1 MITPAYGM
9 TATERVLPRL
19 ALDFTTGTLD
29 PRVTVARALNTAT
42 RVNSSGLIEIINANL
57 PRFDYDPVT
66 LAPKGLLIE
75 ESRTNL
81 MLQSQ
86 AIDQSPWAVSQLN
99 TTGTPAYIDVA
110 ASPDGT
116 QNADKLIPNTVSTQ
130 HYAQQAITLADNTV
144 YALTVYAKASEL
156 IAIRLSLGTKAG
168 AFPGAYFNLST
179 GVVTN
184 EVSSPVSTS
193 ITPVGNG
200 WYRCT
205 VVANSGTGGTAPQL
219 RIWAISGVNTIS
231 FAGND
236 SDGVL
241 VWGAQVETGAFAT
254 SYIPTTTTS
263 LTRNADVVSMTGT
276 NFSDWYN
283 QAAGAFAVSFD
294 RIAAMSASFSGGQ
307 PRTLRV
313 TNTGA
318 TDFFILG
325 GNSSFGE
332 QLIGRAS
339 GVDTVSIQ
347 TGVQI
352 TANTVATECFGYAVN
367 NFALSVN
374 GASAQTDVSGANP
387 ATMDVLH
394 IGDGV
399 TATRNING
407 HVRKISYWPQRITNA
422 EVQAFSKG

>member
-1 MITPAYGM
+1 MITPSYAV
-9 TATERVLPRL
+9 TATERVLPRM
-19 ALDFTTGTLD
+19 ALDFTTGVLD
-29 PRVTVARALNTAT
+29 PRVTVTRALNTAT
-42 RVNSSGLIEIINANL
+42 RINSSGFVEIVNANL

-75 ESRTNL
+75 EARTNL
-81 MLQSQ
+81 AQQSS
-86 AIDQSPWAVSQLN
+86 DYNTGFWSKTSVSL
-99 TTGTPAYIDVA
+99 TTGIDDPAGGTSATTLTATA
-110 ASPDGT
+110 ASGLIQQAVAGGVSSTTYSASFWIRRRTGT
-116 QNADKLIPNTVSTQ
+116 GQISLRCGDLTLIPITVTSSWVRYTVTAVAST
-130 HYAQQAITLADNTV
+130 ATVRLAV
-144 YALTVYAKASEL
+144 VLT
-156 IAIRLSLGTKAG
+156 
-168 AFPGAYFNLST
+168 
-179 GVVTN
+179 
-184 EVSSPVSTS
+184 TS
-193 ITPVGNG
+193 GDAV
-200 WYRCT
+200 
-205 VVANSGTGGTAPQL
+205 
-219 RIWAISGVNTIS
+219 
-231 FAGND
+231 D
-236 SDGVL
+236 
-241 VWGAQVETGAFAT
+241 VWGAQIEAGAFAT
-254 SYIPTTTTS
+254 SYIPTLAS
-263 LTRNADVVSMTGT
+263 QVTRNADVVSMTGT

-318 TDFFILG
+318 TDFFILS

>member
-1 MITPAYGM
+1 MITPSYAV
-9 TATERVLPRL
+9 TATERVLPRM
-19 ALDFTTGTLD
+19 ALDFTTGVLD
-29 PRVTVARALNTAT
+29 PRVTVTRALNTAT
-42 RVNSSGLIEIINANL
+42 RINSSGLVEIVNANL

-75 ESRTNL
+75 EARTNL
-81 MLQSQ
+81 AQQSS
-86 AIDQSPWAVSQLN
+86 DYNTGFWSKTSVSL
-99 TTGTPAYIDVA
+99 TTGIDDPAGGTSATTLTATSAFGLIQQAVA
-110 ASPDGT
+110 GGVSGTTYSASFWIRRRTGT
-116 QNADKLIPNTVSTQ
+116 GQISLRCGDLTLIPITVTSSWVRYTVTAVAST
-130 HYAQQAITLADNTV
+130 ATVRLAV
-144 YALTVYAKASEL
+144 VLT
-156 IAIRLSLGTKAG
+156 
-168 AFPGAYFNLST
+168 
-179 GVVTN
+179 
-184 EVSSPVSTS
+184 TS
-193 ITPVGNG
+193 GDAV
-200 WYRCT
+200 
-205 VVANSGTGGTAPQL
+205 
-219 RIWAISGVNTIS
+219 
-231 FAGND
+231 D
-236 SDGVL
+236 
-241 VWGAQVETGAFAT
+241 VWGAQIEAGAFAT
-254 SYIPTTTTS
+254 SYIPTLAS
-263 LTRNADVVSMTGT
+263 QVTRNADQVSMTGT

-313 TNTGA
+313 TNTA
-318 TDFFILG
+318 VTDFFILG

>member
-1 MITPAYGM
+1 MITPAYSP
-9 TATERVLPRL
+9 TATERVLPRM
-19 ALDFTTGTLD
+19 ALDFTTASLD
-29 PRVTVARALNTAT
+29 PRVTVTRALNTAT
-42 RVNSSGLIEIINANL
+42 RINSSGLVEGVNANL
-57 PRFDYDPVT
+57 PRFDYDPST
-66 LAPKGLLIE
+66 LQCKGLLIE
-75 ESRTNL
+75 EARSNL
-81 MLQSQ
+81 LLQS
-86 AIDQSPWAVSQLN
+86 SNFSTSWV
-99 TTGTPAYIDVA
+99 TDVGSCTVTSDDDI
-110 ASPDGT
+110 SPDGT
-116 QNADKLIPNTVSTQ
+116 QNADKLAFVGTNANRYQTVAGLTIGASYTM
-130 HYAQQAITLADNTV
+130 TV
-144 YALTVYAKASEL
+144 WL
-156 IAIRLSLGTKAG
+156 R
-168 AFPGAYFNLST
+168 
-179 GVVTN
+179 
-184 EVSSPVSTS
+184 
-193 ITPVGNG
+193 
-200 WYRCT
+200 
-205 VVANSGTGGTAPQL
+205 VASGTASVSIGNINA
-219 RIWAISGVNTIS
+219 GVNVAQTVTTTWQRFTVTQTASATTRYPQITATNVDV
-231 FAGND
+231 FA
-236 SDGVL
+236 
-241 VWGAQVETGAFAT
+241 WGAQTEAGAFAT

-294 RIAAMSASFSGGQ
+294 RIAAVSASFSGGQ

-313 TNTGA
+313 VNA
-318 TDFFILG
+318 AVTDFFILG

>member
-1 MITPAYGM
+1 VITPAYSI
-9 TATERVLPRL
+9 TATERVLPRM
-19 ALDFTTGTLD
+19 ALDFTTGVLD
-29 PRVTVARALNTAT
+29 PRVTVTRALNTAT
-42 RVNSSGLIEIINANL
+42 RINSSGLIEIVNANL
-57 PRFDYDPVT
+57 PRFDYDSIT

-75 ESRTNL
+75 EARTNL
-81 MLQSQ
+81 LTYS
-86 AIDQSPWAVSQLN
+86 DQFDNAAWVKSGLN

-110 ASPDGT
+110 VSPDGT
-116 QNADKLIPNTVSTQ
+116 QNADFMIEDAANSQHTTRVSATMAATTTHTYSFFVKAAGRINISASRFNSAVVPSFVHTFTLTGSGSSSGGTVT
-130 HYAQQAITLADNTV
+130 
-144 YALTVYAKASEL
+144 ALS
-156 IAIRLSLGTKAG
+156 
-168 AFPGAYFNLST
+168 
-179 GVVTN
+179 
-184 EVSSPVSTS
+184 
-193 ITPVGNG
+193 NG
-200 WYRCT
+200 WYRCSGSFT
-205 VVANSGTGGTAPQL
+205 TTGAGVGGFVILLSDGTGTTYQGDGT
-219 RIWAISGVNTIS
+219 SGVYI
-231 FAGND
+231 
-236 SDGVL
+236 
-241 VWGAQVETGAFAT
+241 WGAQLEAGAFPT

-294 RIAAMSASFSGGQ
+294 RIAAVSTSFSGGQ

-313 TNTGA
+313 VNA
-318 TDFFILG
+318 AVTDFFILG

-352 TANTVATECFGYAVN
+352 AANTVATECFSYAVN

-387 ATMDVLH
+387 ATMDTLH

>member
-1 MITPAYGM
+1 MITPSYAV
-9 TATERVLPRL
+9 TATERVLPRM
-19 ALDFTTGTLD
+19 ALDFTTGVLD
-29 PRVTVARALNTAT
+29 PRVTVTRALNTAT
-42 RVNSSGLIEIINANL
+42 RINSSGFVEIVNANL

-75 ESRTNL
+75 EARTNL
-81 MLQSQ
+81 AQQSS
-86 AIDQSPWAVSQLN
+86 DYNTGFWSKTSVSL
-99 TTGTPAYIDVA
+99 TTGIDDPAGGTSATTLTATA
-110 ASPDGT
+110 ASGLIQQAVAGGVSSTTYSASFWIRRRTGT
-116 QNADKLIPNTVSTQ
+116 GQISLRCGDLTLIPITVTSSWVRYTVTAVAST
-130 HYAQQAITLADNTV
+130 ATVRLAV
-144 YALTVYAKASEL
+144 VLT
-156 IAIRLSLGTKAG
+156 
-168 AFPGAYFNLST
+168 
-179 GVVTN
+179 
-184 EVSSPVSTS
+184 TS
-193 ITPVGNG
+193 GDAV
-200 WYRCT
+200 
-205 VVANSGTGGTAPQL
+205 
-219 RIWAISGVNTIS
+219 
-231 FAGND
+231 D
-236 SDGVL
+236 
-241 VWGAQVETGAFAT
+241 VWGAQIEAGAFAT
-254 SYIPTTTTS
+254 SYIPTLAS
-263 LTRNADVVSMTGT
+263 QVTRNADVVSMTGT